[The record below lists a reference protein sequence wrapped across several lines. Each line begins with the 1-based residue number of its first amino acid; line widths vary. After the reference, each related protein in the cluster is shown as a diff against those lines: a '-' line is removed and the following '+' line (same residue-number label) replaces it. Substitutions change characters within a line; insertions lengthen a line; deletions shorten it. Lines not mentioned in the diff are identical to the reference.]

1 MERKYNG
8 QKEEDKQKQSMVGK
22 TVHSKQTK
30 NRKTRTPLK
39 TGVNSCA
46 PEGQA
51 VPVASFKLI

>member
-1 MERKYNG
+1 MMERKYNG

-30 NRKTRTPLK
+30 NRKTRTSLK

-46 PEGQA
+46 PEG
-51 VPVASFKLI
+51 